1 MKKIILT
8 IVACLAF
15 TFAVSAQTTSQD
27 SLDNDK
33 LPAKDAKPKRVIFRA
48 TSEQII
54 QIQDMLKK
62 KGTFKGESDG
72 RFTKDFRDAVKIY
85 QGENDLTKTGTLNRA
100 TLEKMGVELTDKQK
114 AYPVNPNSFAGAGDD
129 DEDDAKTDEP
139 KTSKKAFR
147 PTKAQIAEAQTMLKA
162 DKKYTGDTDGRYNDD
177 FRDAVKTYQEANGL
191 DKNGKLDE
199 ATLGKMGIALT
210 DSQKGIETASAT
222 MKSDKPRRVSFRVN
236 KEQISEAQTKLKS
249 AKLFSSEV
257 DGKYSKDLRDAIKE
271 FQSANG
277 LSRTGS
283 LNRVTLEKMSIVLT
297 ESQMEI
303 PVNSNDI
310 ATEKSEKAK
319 TSDNSDKPKRRIFRA
334 SADQIM
340 QVQAKLKELGMYA
353 GEETGK
359 LNPATRT
366 AIREWQSKNN
376 INKTGTLNKE
386 TLEAMKVELTD
397 TQKEF

>member
-1 MKKIILT
+1 MKKIIL
-8 IVACLAF
+8 IVISCLVF
-15 TFAVSAQTTSQD
+15 TFAVSGQTTSQD
-27 SLDNDK
+27 NLANDK

-48 TSEQII
+48 TSEQVI
-54 QIQDMLKK
+54 QVQDMLRE

-72 RFTKDFRDAVKIY
+72 RFTKDFRDAVKVY

-114 AYPVNPNSFAGAGDD
+114 AYPVNPNSFADA
-129 DEDDAKTDEP
+129 DDADDAEKMDEP
-139 KTSKKAFR
+139 KTRKKAFR
-147 PTKAQIAEAQTMLKA
+147 PTKTQVTEAQTMLK
-162 DKKYTGDTDGRYNDD
+162 TDGKYKGDADGTYNKD
-177 FRDAVKTYQEANGL
+177 FRDALETYQEANGL

-199 ATLGKMGIALT
+199 ATLVKMGIALT
-210 DSQKGIETASAT
+210 DSQKGIETAAA
-222 MKSDKPRRVSFRVN
+222 MKSDNPRRRSFRVN
-236 KEQISEAQTKLKS
+236 KEQISEAQTMLKT
-249 AKLFSSEV
+249 AKLFNGEV
-257 DGKYSKDLRDAIKE
+257 DGKYSKDFRDAVKE
-271 FQSANG
+271 YQTANG
-277 LSRTGS
+277 LNRKGS
-283 LNRVTLEKMSIVLT
+283 LNRATLEKMGIALT
-297 ESQMEI
+297 ETQMEI
-303 PVNSNDI
+303 PVNPNDI
-310 ATEKSEKAK
+310 AAEKSEKAEK
-319 TSDNSDKPKRRIFRA
+319 SDDADKPKRRIFRA

-366 AIREWQSKNN
+366 AIREWQAKNN